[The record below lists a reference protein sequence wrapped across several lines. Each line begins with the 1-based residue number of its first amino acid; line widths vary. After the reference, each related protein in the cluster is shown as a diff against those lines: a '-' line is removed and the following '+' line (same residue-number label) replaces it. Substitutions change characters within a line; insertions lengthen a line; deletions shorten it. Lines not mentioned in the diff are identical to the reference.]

1 MKSMSALFS
10 SSTLDWRRKCGFF
23 FAISGFQPAA
33 PLPRKRTRMPDSA
46 DISCA
51 DTAAL
56 SAGLVDMQPAMAV
69 SAVDET
75 MKFLRVTLFF
85 MAPV

>member
-1 MKSMSALFS
+1 
-10 SSTLDWRRKCGFF
+10 
-23 FAISGFQPAA
+23 
-33 PLPRKRTRMPDSA
+33 MPDSV

-51 DTAAL
+51 GAVAL

-75 MKFLRVTLFF
+75 MKFLREMLFF